1 MKVATKGTM
10 LQLEA
15 RGAYA
20 ANRNLASATVSRV
33 VRLNSSTRA
42 LSVEKDLYVE
52 VFVKSILMMWMK
64 KNRKLTMLSLVYVV
78 EQ

>member
-15 RGAYA
+15 RDACA
-20 ANRNLASATVSRV
+20 ANRNLASVTASRI

-42 LSVEKDLYVE
+42 LSVEKDVYVE
-52 VFVKSILMMWMK
+52 VIVKSILMMWMK
-64 KNRKLTMLSLVYVV
+64 KNRKLAMLSLVYVV
-78 EQ
+78 KQ